1 MKVGDLVKLRP
12 GTAEGD
18 EESLG
23 VGLIVEEGKD
33 NWNNEFVYIQFRS
46 SSKPWFRYKEDVEV
60 INESR

>member
-23 VGLIVEEGKD
+23 VGLVVEEGRD
-33 NWNNEFVYIQFRS
+33 NWNNEFVYIQFNF

-60 INESR
+60 VNESR

>member
-18 EESLG
+18 EES
-23 VGLIVEEGKD
+23 VGLGLVVEEGKD
-33 NWNNEFVYIQFRS
+33 DWGREFVYIQFRS

-60 INESR
+60 VNESR